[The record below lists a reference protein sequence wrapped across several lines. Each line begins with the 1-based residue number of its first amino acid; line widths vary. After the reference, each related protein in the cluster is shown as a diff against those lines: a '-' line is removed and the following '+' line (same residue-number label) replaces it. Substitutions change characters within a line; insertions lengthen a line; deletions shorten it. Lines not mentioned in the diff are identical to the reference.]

1 MYAPTSTNSPRSGP
15 NSGDEYGLRDFEGAA
30 EILRA
35 WGNGIRPDPDLTV
48 SEWADRHRMLA
59 SRASAEPGR
68 YRTMRTPYMREI
80 MDRLSPGDA
89 AQRIVFMK
97 AAQVGATEAGN
108 NWIGFAIH
116 QAPGP
121 MLAVQPTDPSDHR
134 PPSSRSGLFCAWR
147 SAMTTM
153 TYKHW
158 RDVPDRSWRWKNFS
172 PAEIACRGSG
182 SLRINE
188 EALDKLQALRDR
200 LGKPLIVRSAY
211 RSPAHN
217 RAVGGAPR
225 SKHMDGTA
233 FDIAMAKHDPVAFE
247 AAARAV
253 GFLGFGYYPRS
264 GFMHID
270 LGPAR
275 QWGERFPVRATA
287 FAAET
292 PPAREVLA
300 HSRTM
305 KGSGAAGVAT
315 LGAAGVEV
323 AQSVLA
329 ETQTAILPLVPYL
342 DTLRWVLIAVA
353 LAGLAVT
360 IYARIDDWKRGR
372 R

>member
-1 MYAPTSTNSPRSGP
+1 
-15 NSGDEYGLRDFEGAA
+15 
-30 EILRA
+30 
-35 WGNGIRPDPDLTV
+35 
-48 SEWADRHRMLA
+48 
-59 SRASAEPGR
+59 
-68 YRTMRTPYMREI
+68 
-80 MDRLSPGDA
+80 
-89 AQRIVFMK
+89 
-97 AAQVGATEAGN
+97 
-108 NWIGFAIH
+108 
-116 QAPGP
+116 
-121 MLAVQPTDPSDHR
+121 
-134 PPSSRSGLFCAWR
+134 
-147 SAMTTM
+147 MTTM

-158 RDVPDRSWRWKNFS
+158 RDVSERSWRWKDFS

-233 FDIAMAKHDPVAFE
+233 FDIAMANHDPVAFE

-292 PPAREVLA
+292 APVREVLA
-300 HSRTM
+300 DSRTM

-329 ETQTAILPLVPYL
+329 ETQSAILPLVPYL
-342 DTLRWVLIAVA
+342 DTLRWVFIAVA